1 MRGVRPRIR
10 VGAAFQARVA
20 PAPAPA
26 PAPAAETTRGLVFDP
41 RGIDPAALAAYL
53 AAARGTEEAALA
65 RLHATGYDAAAALAL
80 PPGVAVCRDR
90 DRARP
95 RSAVE
100 WRRMLARL
108 NARRDAHDEPIAVG
122 DAVLLRSRARLPHV
136 GLVERVGRG
145 RVGVRWY
152 YWRSDLRPPVR
163 AAANE
168 LFLSEHTDTNDV
180 STVVGTLG
188 ATGATGVLGVLGAPG
203 APGAGP
209 FCRRTVRFPASA
221 AQTLAP

>member
-26 PAPAAETTRGLVFDP
+26 PAAETTRGLVFDP
-41 RGIDPAALAAYL
+41 HGIDPAALAAYL

-65 RLHATGYDAAAALAL
+65 RLHASGYDAAQALAL
-80 PPGVAVCRDR
+80 GGARRATACRDR
-90 DRARP
+90 DCARP

-108 NARRDAHDEPIAVG
+108 NARRDAHDEPVAVG

-136 GLVERVGRG
+136 GLVERV
-145 RVGVRWY
+145 
-152 YWRSDLRPPVR
+152 
-163 AAANE
+163 
-168 LFLSEHTDTNDV
+168 
-180 STVVGTLG
+180 
-188 ATGATGVLGVLGAPG
+188 
-203 APGAGP
+203 
-209 FCRRTVRFPASA
+209 
-221 AQTLAP
+221 